1 MAKAAYHHGNLRSAL
16 IAAALKELAREGV
29 AGISLRGVARRAGV
43 SAPAVYR
50 HFEDKD
56 DLLAAVA
63 AECAER
69 LAAMIV
75 EAVEGAPAHPLAKF
89 RAQGI
94 AIVRFAVT
102 HPEHFR
108 VLAMPGL
115 DERTPPE
122 ARARAEA
129 WNARERAALVEAQE
143 RGLIS
148 DLPLEH
154 LLLAA
159 NSAVMG
165 LAHAIIEG
173 QLGDVDEA
181 RAEDLAVAVTR
192 VLGVGLIPRPEPIRD
207 SFADLPTQTKR
218 ARRG

>member
-1 MAKAAYHHGNLRSAL
+1 MKAAYHHGNLRPAL
-16 IAAALKELAREGV
+16 IAAALKELAREGL
-29 AGISLRGVARRAGV
+29 GGLSLRGVARRAGV

-50 HFEDKD
+50 HFEDKY

-63 AECAER
+63 TECAER
-69 LAAMIV
+69 LAATIV
-75 EAVEGAPAHPLAKF
+75 ELVENAPDHPLAKF

-94 AIVRFAVT
+94 AIVRFAVA

-108 VLAMPGL
+108 ALAIPGL
-115 DERTPPE
+115 EERTPAE
-122 ARARAEA
+122 ARARADA
-129 WNARERAALVEAQE
+129 WNAAQRAALVDAQQ

-148 DLPLEH
+148 DLPLDD

-159 NSAVMG
+159 NSTVMG

-173 QLGDVDEA
+173 RLGDIDEA
-181 RAEDLAVAVTR
+181 RAENLAIAVTR
-192 VLGVGLIPRPEPIRD
+192 VLGVGLIPRDEPIHD
-207 SFADLPTQTKR
+207 SFLEVTKAKP